1 MEVTDKRRKCD
12 KMGET
17 NEHIIAGISSL
28 SESTYLRISSLSE
41 STYLRISSL
50 SESTYLRISS
60 LSESTYLRIDNQIAK
75 IIHQQTAINYKL
87 PDRITPLS

>member
-1 MEVTDKRRKCD
+1 VTDKCRKCD
-12 KMGET
+12 KTGET
-17 NEHIIAGISSL
+17 NEHIIAG
-28 SESTYLRISSLSE
+28 
-41 STYLRISSL
+41 
-50 SESTYLRISS
+50 ISS